1 MRERTRHIAR
11 IVGTDSATAQ
21 RLFAEAVRRWRTT
34 GVRVAGVIEE
44 THGLTGRTCNAGVL
58 RDVLTGERHS
68 IFLEILPPGKICHVD
83 ASGAEQAGRSVLA
96 GITDSDVVVLSKFGK
111 LEAGGRGLIGA
122 FEAAAAAGSP
132 SSQRWLKSILRHGTP
147 SRPKQRPSRPAWPP
161 LSAGGRQVLRP
172 IGRAGRN
179 SRTSWSCGTRM
190 TARYSTHCLAT
201 ALGGRDAH

>member
-1 MRERTRHIAR
+1 MRERTHHIAR

-21 RLFAEAVRRWRTT
+21 RLFAEAVRRWRTI

-68 IFLEILPPGKICHVD
+68 IFLEILPPGKICHID

-122 FEAAAAAGSP
+122 FEAAAAAGKPILTTVAEKHLEAWDTFAPESETIAP
-132 SSQRWLKSILRHGTP
+132 SVAAIERW
-147 SRPKQRPSRPAWPP
+147 W
-161 LSAGGRQVLRP
+161 SASGEAD
-172 IGRAGRN
+172 RACRKE
-179 SRTSWSCGTRM
+179 
-190 TARYSTHCLAT
+190 
-201 ALGGRDAH
+201 